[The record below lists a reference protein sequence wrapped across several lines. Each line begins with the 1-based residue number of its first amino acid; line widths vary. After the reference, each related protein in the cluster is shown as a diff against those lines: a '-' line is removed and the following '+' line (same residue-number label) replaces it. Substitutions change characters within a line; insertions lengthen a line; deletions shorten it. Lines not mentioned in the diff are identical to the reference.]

1 MNPVVLSVYYRHKQ
15 GGFTKRLYRAFKAI
29 AASNQRL
36 IYVSTEVLPVE
47 DQNIEPVILPMK
59 SKSGSPLYW
68 PEFYIRALLKIREL
82 NREHHIQTHL
92 IFSFFYATLSIL
104 ASIGQGVKTITLV
117 RGDDVFD
124 AKFKSFAPIRSLV
137 HRVLETIGVKY
148 SAKILPTNDQMRQA
162 IIERAGHAK
171 KMSTLPNDITTQPL
185 PIKLPNL
192 RRQHLNIATVSVLNE
207 RKNIHLV
214 IEALSQL
221 QQYDWHYWVIGADTS
236 GKNYLARLKA
246 QARMAGIEERVHFMG
261 WQNNA
266 ASILQ
271 DCHLFVLPTLMEGSP
286 NALLEA
292 MGYGLPCL
300 ASRIPEISEVL
311 PDFELTFDPKHAN
324 DLAHRLEECF
334 VDPNYLKR
342 LATKTAACKAR
353 FSFDWDEAIVQLV
366 SEAA

>member
-1 MNPVVLSVYYRHKQ
+1 MGSVVLSVYYRHKQ

-29 AASNQRL
+29 ASSDQHL

-47 DQNIEPVILPMK
+47 DTNIEPVILPMK
-59 SKSGSPLYW
+59 SKVGSPLYW
-68 PEFYIRALLKIREL
+68 SEFYIRALLKIREL
-82 NREHHIQTHL
+82 NRKHDIQTHL

-104 ASIGQGVKTITLV
+104 ASVGQGVKTITFV

-124 AKFKSFAPIRSLV
+124 AQFKSFAPLRSVV
-137 HRVLETIGVKY
+137 HRVLEFIGVKY
-148 SAKILPTNDQMRQA
+148 SAKVLPTNQQMRQA
-162 IIERAGHAK
+162 IIERAGHAQ
-171 KMSTLPNDITTQPL
+171 KMQTLPNDITTQPL

-192 RRQHLNIATVSVLNE
+192 RQQHLNIATVSVLNE

-266 ASILQ
+266 AAILQ
-271 DCHLFVLPTLMEGSP
+271 DCHLFILPTLMEGSP

-300 ASRIPEISEVL
+300 ASRIPEVQEVL
-311 PDFELTFDPKHAN
+311 PDFELTFDPNRAS
-324 DLAHRLEECF
+324 DLTHRLEECF
-334 VDPNYLKR
+334 IDPHYLKR
-342 LATKTAACKAR
+342 LGSKTAACKAN
-353 FSFDWDEAIVQLV
+353 FSFDWDKTIVDLV
-366 SEAA
+366 REAA